1 MSLARSRMD
10 WEEMGTLDPCWAI
23 LSQPE
28 KRNGRW
34 ELADFLA
41 TGETEIAQV
50 MRQAEQFG
58 FPKRHDRALD
68 FGCGMGRLT
77 WALAHHFDHVT
88 GIDISR
94 PMVFRAT
101 ALNRTGNCAFT
112 VSNSA
117 ALPFTSQ
124 TFDLV
129 LSAIVLQHVPDRRA
143 IRNYIAEFSRVVRP
157 GGLIVMQLPNHIP
170 LRRRLQARRRLYAWL
185 RALGISEVV
194 LYNQLRLH
202 PIPMHHLPEDEVRS
216 IFASGQCRVVKSVS
230 DGRAGAHIESRT
242 YYVTKE

>member
-1 MSLARSRMD
+1 
-10 WEEMGTLDPCWAI
+10 
-23 LSQPE
+23 
-28 KRNGRW
+28 
-34 ELADFLA
+34 
-41 TGETEIAQV
+41 
-50 MRQAEQFG
+50 
-58 FPKRHDRALD
+58 
-68 FGCGMGRLT
+68 
-77 WALAHHFDHVT
+77 
-88 GIDISR
+88 
-94 PMVFRAT
+94 MVFRAT

>member
-1 MSLARSRMD
+1 MSLSRSRMD
-10 WEEMGTLDPCWAI
+10 WEEMGILDPCWAI

-34 ELADFLA
+34 KLADFLA
-41 TGETEIAQV
+41 TGDAEIAQV
-50 MRQAEQFG
+50 MLQAKQFG
-58 FPKRHDRALD
+58 FPMGRARALD

-77 WALAHHFDHVT
+77 WALSSYFDHVT

-94 PMVFRAT
+94 PMVFKAS
-101 ALNRTGNCAFT
+101 ALNRGGNCAFI
-112 VSNSA
+112 VSNSV

-129 LSAIVLQHVPDRRA
+129 LSAIVLQHVPDKRA
-143 IRNYIAEFSRVVRP
+143 IRNYIAEFARVIRP

-185 RALGISEVV
+185 RALGISEDV

-202 PIPMHHLPEDEVRS
+202 PIPMHHLPEDEVNS
-216 IFASGQCRVVKSVS
+216 IFELGRCRILKSVS
-230 DGRAGAHIESRT
+230 DGRAGTHIESRT
-242 YYVTKE
+242 YYVTKH